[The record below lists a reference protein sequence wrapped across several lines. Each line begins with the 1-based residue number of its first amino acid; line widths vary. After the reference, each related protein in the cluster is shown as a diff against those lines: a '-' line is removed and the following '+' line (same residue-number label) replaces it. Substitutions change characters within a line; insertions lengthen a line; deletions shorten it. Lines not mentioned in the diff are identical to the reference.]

1 MSLRLFSLLREFA
14 SERRGNVAIIFAFAL
29 IPIIGFV
36 GAAIDYSRGNV
47 VKVEMQSALDS
58 VGLMLYKTA
67 PTLSVDQLQSAA
79 QSYFLAVF
87 AGRYGANNIKVSA
100 TYSTTGVQRQ
110 GPAGRCDPLR
120 DWTAAAQA
128 YLRIV

>member
-1 MSLRLFSLLREFA
+1 METMFRQLIDLLHRFR
-14 SERRGNVAIIFAFAL
+14 SDRRGQVAITFAFAL

-87 AGRYGANNIKVSA
+87 AGG
-100 TYSTTGVQRQ
+100 TGPIILKFPRRTRR
-110 GPAGRCDPLR
+110 PAVPTSL
-120 DWTAAAQA
+120 
-128 YLRIV
+128 